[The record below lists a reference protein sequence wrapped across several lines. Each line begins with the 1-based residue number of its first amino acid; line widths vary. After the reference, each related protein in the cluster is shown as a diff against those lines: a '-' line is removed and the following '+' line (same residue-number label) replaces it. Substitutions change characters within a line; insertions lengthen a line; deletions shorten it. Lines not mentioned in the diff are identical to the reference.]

1 MWGRK
6 VAREELEARERTT
19 YWALTGA
26 DNVMLSLQRGV

>member
-6 VAREELEARERTT
+6 VAREELEATERAT

-26 DNVMLSLQRGV
+26 DSVMLSLHGGV